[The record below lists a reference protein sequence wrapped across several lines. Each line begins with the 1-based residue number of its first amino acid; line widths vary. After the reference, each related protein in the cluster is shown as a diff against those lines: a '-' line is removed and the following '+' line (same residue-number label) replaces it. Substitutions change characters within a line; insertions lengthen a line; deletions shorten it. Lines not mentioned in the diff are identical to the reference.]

1 MTSGSLRFRLLAAA
15 TASVIVA
22 LALASFGLVT
32 LFEQHVER
40 RFAAELRA
48 DLRQVVSALAPSS
61 EGGLTSSVQLAEPR
75 FSEPL
80 SGLYWQVSD
89 KTQVLARSR
98 SLWDADLGVP
108 IDELANG
115 EVHQHTIAGP
125 AGASLFAVEWAV
137 ILPESMS
144 GTSVRA
150 VAAVDRAE
158 ITAAANAFARDLV
171 PYVALLA
178 TVLLAASW
186 VQVTI
191 GLNPLTQ
198 VKARLAEV
206 REGSRR
212 ALGPGFPD
220 EVRPLATE
228 VDLLLEEQE
237 AALSKAR
244 ARAADLAHG
253 LRTSL
258 TVLQNDAEEPKAR
271 GQSDLAEEIS
281 DIADSMGRHIE
292 RELARAR
299 AGSRSTVRSRQNVLP
314 IIDGVVSVVRRLPSA
329 ATLTY
334 EIDVSPDLR
343 VNIDPQDFAELIGNL
358 VENATKWAA
367 SKIRVSARR
376 DGGAIAIVVEDD
388 GPGIPDAQTAEA
400 LSRGGRLDEKR
411 SGTGLGLAIVRDLAE
426 IYGGSLKL
434 AVSSLGGLEVEV
446 RFA

>member
-1 MTSGSLRFRLLAAA
+1 
-15 TASVIVA
+15 
-22 LALASFGLVT
+22 
-32 LFEQHVER
+32 
-40 RFAAELRA
+40 
-48 DLRQVVSALAPSS
+48 
-61 EGGLTSSVQLAEPR
+61 
-75 FSEPL
+75 
-80 SGLYWQVSD
+80 VSD
-89 KTQVLARSR
+89 KTHVLARSR
-98 SLWDADLGVP
+98 SLWDADLPVP

-144 GTSVRA
+144 GKSVRA

-158 ITAAANAFARDLV
+158 INAAANAFARDLL

-178 TVLLAASW
+178 IVLLVASW
-186 VQVTI
+186 AQVTI

-237 AALSKAR
+237 VALSKAR

-258 TVLQNDAEEPKAR
+258 TVLQGDAEELKAR
-271 GQSDLAEEIS
+271 GQSELAEEIS
-281 DIADSMGRHIE
+281 DIADSMSRHIE

-299 AGSRSTVRSRQNVLP
+299 AGSRSSVRSRQNILP
-314 IIDGVVSVVRRLPSA
+314 IIDGVVGVVRRLPSA
-329 ATLTY
+329 AALTY
-334 EIDVSPDLR
+334 EIDVASDLR
-343 VNIDPQDFAELIGNL
+343 VNIDPQDLAELIGNL
-358 VENATKWAA
+358 VENATKWAT
-367 SKIRVSARR
+367 SRIRVRARR
-376 DGGAIAIVVEDD
+376 YGDAIAIFVEDD
-388 GPGIPDAQTAEA
+388 GPGIPDAQAAEA

-411 SGTGLGLAIVRDLAE
+411 SGTGLGLAIVRDLVE